1 MPIMSVVDRSDAR
14 ASARVLALTAK
25 RSIDGQLEGRTHR
38 TELVNMLRLLNAYKA
53 HGFGGYEY
61 EARSP
66 RGPEALTLM
75 PTVDRHVVDLR
86 FAIDDA
92 LRFTY
97 GDGIQDEAIE
107 QIDTVIRRVAL
118 AQTPEEDARSL
129 TIRFL
134 DAFIDRL
141 VAY

>member
-14 ASARVLALTAK
+14 SSARVLALTAK

-61 EARSP
+61 ETRSP

-75 PTVDRHVVDLR
+75 PTADRRVVDLR
-86 FAIDDA
+86 SAIEDALKVTYGEGDQDNAID
-92 LRFTY
+92 
-97 GDGIQDEAIE
+97 
-107 QIDTVIRRVAL
+107 QIDVVIRCVAL
-118 AQTPEEDARSL
+118 AQPPEEAARNL

-141 VAY
+141 VAH

>member
-75 PTVDRHVVDLR
+75 PTADRHVVDLK

-92 LRFTY
+92 LKVTY
-97 GDGIQDEAIE
+97 GEGDKDEAID
-107 QIDTVIRRVAL
+107 QIDVVIRCVAL
-118 AQTPEEDARSL
+118 AEPPEEDARNR

-141 VAY
+141 LAH